1 VTAINLNEAKAHLGK
16 YVAKAAKGE
25 VIVLCERNRP
35 VAELRAISQP
45 EAGRSLRLGVLKGV
59 FKVPNNFD
67 APLESFERD
76 FYSTDL
82 KS

>member
-1 VTAINLNEAKAHLGK
+1 MTVINLNEAKARLGR

-35 VAELRAISQP
+35 IAELRAVSP
-45 EAGRSLRLGVLKGV
+45 VEEARPLKLGVLKGV
-59 FKVPNNFD
+59 FKVPENFD
-67 APLESFERD
+67 ARLKSLEED